1 MKPKKTKDQQLD
13 IAKRTMR
20 RIILY
25 FDITRVMNSSFYKVD
40 GKFSMT
46 KYLDEMKFLN
56 TWNKRSKE
64 TKRALSGKYIEYS
77 KHFNLV
83 QGIPSKLLEQ
93 ARCKYEDRDGKPR
106 YFSVKEIL
114 EELVKEGFIR
124 PLDKQPKA
132 GRKFKKSNE
141 TGEYEVKAWWN
152 NKYLMANEK
161 YQYRL
166 MADKRY
172 RSYKTFPWSIDD
184 PEDEAAFFRFK
195 KIIAKFEASYNKVRE
210 EPQEKIEKPVEK
222 AIEKPVIKTM
232 VQPTSD
238 IKVESE
244 LMEKAHKVA
253 KVLNMKL
260 VKRDITSIQAVEVF
274 QKMIPNTIL
283 AMKFKEALIKNG
295 MWEKYKYITVGEEMM
310 DKRIEPKETKAP
322 WEKLGIT
329 KEVMIDDILGEMLE
343 VK

>member
-1 MKPKKTKDQQLD
+1 MKPRKTKDEQLE
-13 IAKRTMR
+13 IAKRTAR

-25 FDITRVMNSSFYKVD
+25 FDITRVMNSSFYKID

-46 KYLDEMKFLN
+46 KYLDEIKFLN

-64 TKRALSGKYIEYS
+64 AKRALSGKYVEYS

-83 QGIPSKLLEQ
+83 QGIPSKVLEQ
-93 ARCKYEDRDGKPR
+93 ARCKYEDGDGKSR
-106 YFSVKEIL
+106 YFTVKEIL
-114 EELVKEGFIR
+114 GELVKEGFIR

-132 GRKFKKSNE
+132 GRKFKKNSE

-172 RSYKTFPWSIDD
+172 RSYKTFPWNEDD
-184 PEDEAAFFRFK
+184 AKDEVAFFKFK
-195 KIIAKFEASYNKVRE
+195 KIIAKFEASYSKVRE
-210 EPQEKIEKPVEK
+210 EPQEKVEKPIEKPIEKPVVK
-222 AIEKPVIKTM
+222 MM
-232 VQPTSD
+232 VQPTSNVKIED
-238 IKVESE
+238 E
-244 LMEKAHKVA
+244 LIEKAHKVA
-253 KVLNMKL
+253 KVLNIKML
-260 VKRDITSIQAVEVF
+260 KREITSIQAVEAF

-283 AMKFKEALIKNG
+283 AIKFKEALVRNG

-310 DKRIEPKETKAP
+310 DKKVEPKETKAP
-322 WEKLGIT
+322 WEKLGLT
-329 KEVMIDDILGEMLE
+329 KEVMIDDILGEMME